1 MVRKESNH
9 QLKIHIHTKEIK
21 WIHEY
26 EIFVPFPVSTFQH
39 TYRCTETNYV
49 PTIKYL
55 QFQMG
60 VFMWQHIHK
69 IDFNISATVDSVE
82 VENSEL
88 LDQSFS
94 FPNELQL
101 LLRIM
106 PRNGIVLTSQLAT
119 SLLEL
124 KRLWP
129 GAPHLLTW

>member
-1 MVRKESNH
+1 
-9 QLKIHIHTKEIK
+9 
-21 WIHEY
+21 
-26 EIFVPFPVSTFQH
+26 
-39 TYRCTETNYV
+39 
-49 PTIKYL
+49 
-55 QFQMG
+55 
-60 VFMWQHIHK
+60 MWQHIHK
-69 IDFNISATVDSVE
+69 IDFNIYATVDSVE

-106 PRNGIVLTSQLAT
+106 PRNGIVLTSRLAT

-129 GAPHLLTW
+129 GDPTF